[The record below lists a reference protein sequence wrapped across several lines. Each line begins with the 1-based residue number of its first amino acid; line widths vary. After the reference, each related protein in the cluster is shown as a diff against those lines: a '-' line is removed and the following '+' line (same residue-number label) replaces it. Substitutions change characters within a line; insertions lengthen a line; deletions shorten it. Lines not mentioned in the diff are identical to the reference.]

1 MDNIYIVALSVSIV
15 FMISKF
21 FEIRFILKEKDNL
34 KQLAI
39 DCILVYFSVIV
50 GYFIIEQFAD
60 KAKNLT
66 QAPVFIDTPKF

>member
-21 FEIRFILKEKDNL
+21 FEIRFILKEKVNL
-34 KQLAI
+34 KQLVI

>member
-21 FEIRFILKEKDNL
+21 FEIRFILKEKVNL
-34 KQLAI
+34 KQLVI
-39 DCILVYFSVIV
+39 DCILVYFSVII

-60 KAKNLT
+60 KAKTLT

>member
-15 FMISKF
+15 FIISKF
-21 FEIRFILKEKDNL
+21 FEIRFILKEKVNL
-34 KQLAI
+34 KQLLI
-39 DCILVYFSVIV
+39 DSILVYFSVIIGNFV
-50 GYFIIEQFAD
+50 IEQFAD